1 MLRHAQIHNVVSQ
14 MPQKSDSA
22 IFYKRKR
29 CTAIF
34 LIEFFPKNGGKH
46 FALAWVLRAHPHF
59 FEKILLKKLLCIVC
73 VCKKWH
79 CRFFEVFDL
88 PPDNTFA
95 NLCLLKIT
103 LYPRVLSLEQNYSIY
118 YYLMIFFW
126 IELPSKPRFV

>member
-1 MLRHAQIHNVVSQ
+1 MLRHAQISLCGKSNASKKRQCHFLQTKTMHNNFFNR
-14 MPQKSDSA
+14 
-22 IFYKRKR
+22 IFSKKW
-29 CTAIF
+29 
-34 LIEFFPKNGGKH
+34 GQ
-46 FALAWVLRAHPHF
+46 ALSWALRGHPHF

-118 YYLMIFFW
+118 YYLIIFFW